1 MKKCLVISGLTA
13 SLLLSGCVIS
23 VHDDDVSGSYSASWK
38 DREENNRKH
47 ISTLNVGNSLE
58 SVTSKMGVADF
69 DELKSSSEGQVRIL
83 YYRTQSLKD
92 DGVTTK
98 EECTPIVFVNNELT
112 GWGEAA
118 LDQI

>member
-1 MKKCLVISGLTA
+1 MKKLLFISAIST

-23 VHDDDVSGSYSASWK
+23 VHDDDVSGSYSADWR

-58 SVTSKMGVADF
+58 NVTRKMGVADF
-69 DELKSSSEGQVRIL
+69 DELKSGSQGTVRIL
-83 YYRTQSLKD
+83 YYRTQRLKD

-98 EECTPIVFVNNELT
+98 DECTPIVFVNNELI
-112 GWGEAA
+112 GWGSAA